1 MPGWLLVFYDGWA
14 LGIWYGNTVHGIGSM
29 DWNEGREQRGDR
41 EVMILMDGN
50 GLVDALER

>member
-1 MPGWLLVFYDGWA
+1 
-14 LGIWYGNTVHGIGSM
+14 M